1 MDLDPD
7 ANTLMALLPLSPAL
21 SGINCLPMC
30 VFTAWRLILARI
42 VQVKLT
48 GAVLVGSEMTPFPG
62 ANMQIL
68 VVFKLLPREL
78 RNLLE
83 LGALSA

>member
-1 MDLDPD
+1 MW
-7 ANTLMALLPLSPAL
+7 
-21 SGINCLPMC
+21 

-48 GAVLVGSEMTPFPG
+48 GAVLVGNDMTPFPG

-68 VVFKLLPREL
+68 VVFRLLPREL
-78 RNLLE
+78 RNLPE